1 MQQITIKY
9 TICVYMYLYVI
20 CVTVSVRIHS
30 EKQSHSVICGIK
42 DGCFYSGASIKNLGG
57 NNYSFY
63 YRLLNYLELNKIT
76 SFSEYFLYISFE
88 SSDNLSPEYTL
99 SDYEAID
106 LTLMF
111 GEGNEPSKEWCDKNL
126 TNYYEYNIEG
136 TLVPIKEIGE
146 PVRTSYYDV
155 INLF

>member
-1 MQQITIKY
+1 
-9 TICVYMYLYVI
+9 
-20 CVTVSVRIHS
+20 
-30 EKQSHSVICGIK
+30 
-42 DGCFYSGASIKNLGG
+42 
-57 NNYSFY
+57 
-63 YRLLNYLELNKIT
+63 
-76 SFSEYFLYISFE
+76 
-88 SSDNLSPEYTL
+88 
-99 SDYEAID
+99 
-106 LTLMF
+106 MF